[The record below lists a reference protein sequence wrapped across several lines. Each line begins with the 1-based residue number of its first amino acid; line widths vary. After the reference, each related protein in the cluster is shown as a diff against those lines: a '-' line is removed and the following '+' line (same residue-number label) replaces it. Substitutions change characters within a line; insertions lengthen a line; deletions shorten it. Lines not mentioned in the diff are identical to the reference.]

1 MPATNTTELA
11 SLIKDWLNR
20 EDLDAV
26 LNTFI
31 AAADSRILADGRSRG
46 EMTQQRIVKTR
57 VYPQEMVNPVP
68 LTTKYYPEWFGF
80 YEEGYDPAS
89 DAQPAEQVLTED
101 TYNYEFLNVYV
112 DGQEHHRV
120 TVDEFYQNNRGRP
133 ENVYTIIGG
142 RLFIDGFPDLDPDDP
157 AEIVSE
163 DQKAYELTLIVF
175 KKDPI
180 VFPDA
185 PENIDEGV
193 DAEVEVVTTSEL
205 LRAIPLAYL
214 YGSLVEAAIYLR
226 DTEAV
231 ALYQAR
237 YEEFMSKLYEDYKR
251 KQVSGGWTVKNVG
264 GDKLF
269 NTRRA

>member
-1 MPATNTTELA
+1 MPATNTTELGA
-11 SLIKDWLNR
+11 LIKDWLNR
-20 EDLDAV
+20 DDLDTV
-26 LNTFI
+26 LDTFI

-57 VYPQEMVNPVP
+57 VNPQEKVNPVP
-68 LTTKYYPEWFGF
+68 INTKYYPEWFGF
-80 YEEGYDPAS
+80 YEEGYDPTV
-89 DAQPAEQVLTED
+89 DEQPTEQALTED

-112 DGQEHHRV
+112 DDQEYHRV

-142 RLFIDGFPDLDPDDP
+142 RLFIDGFPDLNPDDT
-157 AEIVSE
+157 AEIINE
-163 DQKAYELTLIVF
+163 DQQAYDLTLIVF

-185 PENIDEGV
+185 SQGADEGT
-193 DAEVEVVTTSEL
+193 DAEEEVVTTSEL
-205 LRAIPLAYL
+205 LRSIPLAYL

-226 DTEAV
+226 DTEAT

-237 YEEFMSKLYEDYKR
+237 YDEFMNRLYEDYKR
-251 KQVSGGWTVKNVG
+251 KQVSSGWAVKSVG
-264 GDKLF
+264 GDRLF